1 MANTSG
7 AEPGVRHDPRRP
19 LQRHAVQRRT
29 VVFLGSAQLLSG
41 IGTGATVSIGSL
53 LAVDLAGSSAWAG
66 SVATVMTL
74 AAALSAL
81 PLASLAERRG
91 RRTGL
96 VTGLAAALAGVVL
109 IVVSVVSGI
118 FVLLLLGTAGVGV
131 GTASNLQA
139 RFAAVDLAD
148 DEHRGRALSAVVW
161 AITIGAVAGPNLI
174 QPGAVVGQSVG
185 LPPIAGPFV
194 ISAAGLV
201 LACALLLAGL
211 RPDPLLYARQ
221 LAADAVGA
229 VREARRDDPAG
240 PAAGAAPA
248 SEAPVSGPPVSGA
261 PESGIPVSDAH
272 AGGHQPP
279 SASRGGAL
287 RRGLRAARHSPSAIL
302 ALAAVVGAHAV
313 MVGVMSVTPLHLQEL
328 VAGPG
333 SASHASHTAAGD
345 VLVIIGFTISLH
357 IAGMFAL
364 SPVLG
369 WLTDKAGRR
378 QTIVLGFA
386 MLVAAVAVA
395 GFGQRSTTAV
405 AVGLVLLGLGWSAA
419 TIAGSTLLAES
430 VRQEDRVVVQGVS
443 DMLMGAA
450 GAVGGAFS
458 GLILSWAG
466 YPGLNLAGGLVAAV
480 VLGAAVTALLPARA
494 GGGTAGVSG
503 KPGSRS
509 IAD

>member
-1 MANTSG
+1 MANTPG
-7 AEPGVRHDPRRP
+7 AEPGVSHVQRLL

-29 VVFLGSAQLLSG
+29 VILLGAAQLLSG
-41 IGTGATVSIGSL
+41 IGTGATVAIGSL
-53 LAVDLAGSSAWAG
+53 LAVDLSGSSVWAG

-91 RRTGL
+91 RRAGL
-96 VTGLAAALAGVVL
+96 VTGLTAALAGMVC
-109 IVVSVVSGI
+109 IVGSVVSGS

-131 GTASNLQA
+131 GTASSLQS

-185 LPPIAGPFV
+185 LPPIAGPFI

-211 RPDPLLYARQ
+211 RPDPLLFARQ
-221 LAADAVGA
+221 LAAAGSQ
-229 VREARRDDPAG
+229 PAG
-240 PAAGAAPA
+240 SGSAGSGSAGAQPAAP
-248 SEAPVSGPPVSGA
+248 
-261 PESGIPVSDAH
+261 
-272 AGGHQPP
+272 GG
-279 SASRGGAL
+279 RAL
-287 RRGLRAARHSPSAIL
+287 GRGLRAARSSQGAVL

-333 SASHASHTAAGD
+333 TAAHDGHTASGD

-364 SPVLG
+364 SPVMG
-369 WLTDKAGRR
+369 WLTDKAGRK
-378 QTIVLGFA
+378 QTIVVGFG
-386 MLVAAVAVA
+386 LLLAAVSVA
-395 GFGQRSTTAV
+395 GLGQRSTAGV

-450 GAVGGAFS
+450 GAAGGAIS
-458 GLILSWAG
+458 GVILSWAG
-466 YPGLNLAGGLVAAV
+466 YPGLNLAGGLVAGAVLAAAV
-480 VLGAAVTALLPARA
+480 VALLPGRA
-494 GGGTAGVSG
+494 GGRTGRMSRTARG
-503 KPGSRS
+503 RS
-509 IAD
+509 LAD